1 MICCLYF
8 DSGYADAVDP
18 SLAPSTHTVA
28 CHAYALPGWLIVYV
42 VAALNNICD
51 EIQEKEFLKFM
62 KAYICSSRKRTC
74 EKSGPHIPRSK
85 TSQSSQSALFLA
97 RLVDLSHL
105 PLLLWPLVPGIN
117 QFVNEFHRIASAN
130 PSGGTAASLPSLIG
144 KQGPFSFFFAR
155 HIHFVRGVERHLPSC
170 AHFGGRIL
178 SQRTNRLLDKH
189 TYQLLH
195 ALIGRYPA
203 ILTHPLPP

>member
-1 MICCLYF
+1 M
-8 DSGYADAVDP
+8 P
-18 SLAPSTHTVA
+18 TPSTPRLRRRTHTA
-28 CHAYALPGWLIVYV
+28 WHAMPWRPGSSCGGSLD
-42 VAALNNICD
+42 NTCD
-51 EIQEKEFLKFM
+51 RNPGKFTT
-62 KAYICSSRKRTC
+62 KI
-74 EKSGPHIPRSK
+74 
-85 TSQSSQSALFLA
+85 
-97 RLVDLSHL
+97 LVDLEIRRTDEPSLKKIPIISQSLMRCFSLACGGLSHP
-105 PLLLWPLVPGIN
+105 PLLLRPLVPGIN